1 MRRLTKQISIFI
13 ILLTCLFA
21 GVFYWLSAQ
30 ELSQIYLS
38 QTADQILRTKE
49 AHLKDTVEN
58 VVHQIELYQLD
69 KRFEL
74 EAELSQIEADLILI
88 DQNHESQIDFEQTLL
103 QYFNQKPA
111 NKWHYSLDALDEDS
125 NDEFVLEKTVE
136 VRNYAIKLR
145 YPKAVYD
152 QAVLEHTRELIYRYE
167 FDDNS
172 YIWINQI
179 INYDGGDDFA
189 IRLVHPNLR
198 DTEGMLLSTYSTD
211 VNGTTPYLTELEGV
225 IANGDIYS
233 RYYFQKKDSDAIK
246 EKLTYAKLFVEYDW
260 VIAYGVYIDDT
271 EIFLKE
277 VQSES
282 RNLVNNLVLR
292 LIVFLIAI
300 ITLGFGLITFMER
313 RAKQKETEALK
324 LELDRDALTMAYS
337 RRAFDFYLP
346 NAYDRFKE
354 SGISPLFLLVD
365 IDDFKDINDQYGHAT
380 GDQALKAFA
389 KTIIERNRKEDRVY
403 RLGGDEFV
411 LVYEGVREE
420 NDETL
425 SEIILE
431 SVRGIDLSG
440 LPMTCSIGFG
450 RFSLE
455 DTSGQDL
462 LNRIDKA
469 LYKAKLKGKNTSS
482 K

>member
-13 ILLTCLFA
+13 ILITFLFA

-38 QTADQILRTKE
+38 QTADQILRTKV
-49 AHLKDTVEN
+49 AYLKDTVDN

-74 EAELSQIEADLILI
+74 EAELSRIETELSLI
-88 DQNHESQIDFEQTLL
+88 DLNHKDQLDFERTLL
-103 QYFNQKPA
+103 QFFNRGAMGNWQ
-111 NKWHYSLDALDEDS
+111 YTTTLFETDES
-125 NDEFVLEKTVE
+125 VDERSDDEYIFERLIE
-136 VRNYAIKLR
+136 VRNYPIKLM
-145 YPKAVYD
+145 YPKAAYD
-152 QAVLEHTRELIYRYE
+152 QSVLEHTRELIYRYQ

-179 INYDGGDDFA
+179 INYDGGDDYA

-198 DTEGMLLSTYSTD
+198 DTEGMKLSTNTKD
-211 VNGTTPYLTELEGV
+211 VKGTTPYLTELEGV
-225 IANGDIYS
+225 KANGEIYF
-233 RYYFQKKDSDAIK
+233 RYFFQKKDSDEIK

-282 RNLVNNLVLR
+282 QNLVNNLVLR
-292 LIVFLIAI
+292 LIAFLIAI

-324 LELDRDALTMAYS
+324 LELDRDALTMTYS

-365 IDDFKDINDQYGHAT
+365 IDDFKDINDQYGHGM
-380 GDQALKAFA
+380 GDTALKAFA

-411 LVYEGVREE
+411 LV
-420 NDETL
+420 
-425 SEIILE
+425 
-431 SVRGIDLSG
+431 
-440 LPMTCSIGFG
+440 
-450 RFSLE
+450 
-455 DTSGQDL
+455 
-462 LNRIDKA
+462 
-469 LYKAKLKGKNTSS
+469 
-482 K
+482 

>member
-1 MRRLTKQISIFI
+1 M
-13 ILLTCLFA
+13 
-21 GVFYWLSAQ
+21 
-30 ELSQIYLS
+30 
-38 QTADQILRTKE
+38 RTKE
-49 AHLKDTVEN
+49 AYLKDTVDN
-58 VVHQIELYQLD
+58 VIHQIELYQLD

-74 EAELSQIEADLILI
+74 EAELSRIETELSLI
-88 DQNHESQIDFEQTLL
+88 DLNHKDQLDFERTLL
-103 QYFNQKPA
+103 QFFNRGAMGNWQ
-111 NKWHYSLDALDEDS
+111 YTTTLFETDES
-125 NDEFVLEKTVE
+125 VDERSDDEYIFERLIE
-136 VRNYAIKLR
+136 VRNYPIKLM
-145 YPKAVYD
+145 YPKAAYD
-152 QAVLEHTRELIYRYE
+152 QSVLEHTRELIYRYQ

-179 INYDGGDDFA
+179 INYDGGDDYA

-198 DTEGMLLSTYSTD
+198 DTEGMKLSTNTKD
-211 VNGTTPYLTELEGV
+211 VKGTTPYLTELEGV
-225 IANGDIYS
+225 KANGDIYF

-365 IDDFKDINDQYGHAT
+365 IDDFKDINDQYGHGM
-380 GDQALKAFA
+380 GDTALKAFA
-389 KTIIERNRKEDRVY
+389 KAIIERNRK
-403 RLGGDEFV
+403 
-411 LVYEGVREE
+411 
-420 NDETL
+420 
-425 SEIILE
+425 
-431 SVRGIDLSG
+431 
-440 LPMTCSIGFG
+440 
-450 RFSLE
+450 
-455 DTSGQDL
+455 
-462 LNRIDKA
+462 
-469 LYKAKLKGKNTSS
+469 
-482 K
+482 

>member
-1 MRRLTKQISIFI
+1 M
-13 ILLTCLFA
+13 
-21 GVFYWLSAQ
+21 
-30 ELSQIYLS
+30 
-38 QTADQILRTKE
+38 
-49 AHLKDTVEN
+49 
-58 VVHQIELYQLD
+58 
-69 KRFEL
+69 
-74 EAELSQIEADLILI
+74 
-88 DQNHESQIDFEQTLL
+88 
-103 QYFNQKPA
+103 
-111 NKWHYSLDALDEDS
+111 
-125 NDEFVLEKTVE
+125 
-136 VRNYAIKLR
+136 
-145 YPKAVYD
+145 
-152 QAVLEHTRELIYRYE
+152 IYRYE

-179 INYDGGDDFA
+179 INYDGGDDYA

-198 DTEGMLLSTYSTD
+198 DTEGMKLSTNTKD
-211 VNGTTPYLTELEGV
+211 VKGTTPYLTELEGV
-225 IANGDIYS
+225 KANGEIYF
-233 RYYFQKKDSDAIK
+233 RYFFQKKDSDEIK

-313 RAKQKETEALK
+313 RAKRKETEALK
-324 LELDRDALTMAYS
+324 VELDRDALTMAYS

-354 SGISPLFLLVD
+354 SGVSPLFLLVD

-420 NDETL
+420 NDVTL

-431 SVRGIDLSG
+431 SVRGIDLGG

-450 RFSLE
+450 RFSSE
-455 DTSGQDL
+455 DASGQDL

-469 LYKAKLKGKNTSS
+469 LYKAKLNGKNTSS